1 MTVGF
6 PGTLPPATSCY
17 SSKEPDVDTYLARS
31 LLMFTFGLGL
41 IMLGL
46 ILDPPLR
53 LMVAI
58 NPEWMD

>member
-1 MTVGF
+1 M
-6 PGTLPPATSCY
+6 
-17 SSKEPDVDTYLARS
+17 DTYLARS
-31 LLMFTFGLGL
+31 LLMFAFGCGL

-58 NPEWMD
+58 HPDAMD

>member
-1 MTVGF
+1 M
-6 PGTLPPATSCY
+6 
-17 SSKEPDVDTYLARS
+17 VDPVLARS

-41 IMLGL
+41 ICLGL

-58 NPEWMD
+58 NPDLMD

>member
-1 MTVGF
+1 MD
-6 PGTLPPATSCY
+6 PI
-17 SSKEPDVDTYLARS
+17 LARS
-31 LLMFTFGLGL
+31 LLMFAFGCGL